1 VADHGKKEI
10 PPGTLNTETMQKILL
25 IIEKGTDKDL
35 WGRVSFDDNL
45 IVDSAPSLELLERKM
60 KKLLQDLHDLSP
72 QRVEFEIAYDLT
84 AVFSEKA
91 YLNLSVVAQKLGI
104 NRSLMAQYAAGSK
117 FPSPERAHAIE
128 KAIHDLGRDLLKIRI
143 AVKGKRVSRPRK
155 AVKKARQP
163 A

>member
-1 VADHGKKEI
+1 
-10 PPGTLNTETMQKILL
+10 MQKVLL

-45 IVDSAPSLELLERKM
+45 IVESAPSFELLERKM
-60 KKLLQDLHDLSP
+60 KKLLHDLHGLSP
-72 QRVEFEIAYDLT
+72 AKIEFEFVHDLT
-84 AVFSEKA
+84 AVFSEKT

-117 FPSPERAHAIE
+117 FPSPERARTIE
-128 KAIHDLGRDLLKIRI
+128 KAMHDLGRDLLRLRI
-143 AVKGKRVSRPRK
+143 AVKGEKVSRSKTR
-155 AVKKARQP
+155 VKKARHV